1 MIMAFMPAQRFARQ
15 AGTIQLQTAPT
26 LPLMHA
32 AFVLAGLGTFLLGP
46 ILPLLSANWHLSDS
60 ASGLLLL
67 SQFLGATAGGVTVSA
82 RLRTGLATGLLC
94 AFAGLLLFA
103 FAQGLLLAC
112 AGLLLGGFGIGRL
125 ITTNNLI
132 GGARYA
138 QNRGEALTWLN
149 LSFSFGALL
158 SPLLALALTPHVALR
173 SLLAGFAALFLAVAA
188 ALFFQFRGAPF
199 ETALAQSAEAPPGAS
214 LRTPVVLFFA
224 AMILLYGG
232 LETCFNSWLTTF
244 ATRDARSSLTQGQGT
259 LVLFLLGLNVGRAFS
274 GWLLKRM
281 PDRTLQRAALVL
293 SVLLGAVL
301 VTVHQPTAL
310 AVLAILLGAAL
321 SPLFPVTF
329 AIFLAHRPA
338 ARTAGI
344 VLAASGI
351 GAAAFGWAMGAVS
364 TASGS
369 LRSALSVPVV
379 LAASMLALSL
389 GQPVCEPESSMISDT
404 PPSV

>member
-82 RLRTGLATGLLC
+82 RLRTGLATGLL
-94 AFAGLLLFA
+94 
-103 FAQGLLLAC
+103 
-112 AGLLLGGFGIGRL
+112 LGGFGIGRI